1 MSQKEILIKIAKE
14 EKELYETEKEPPENR
29 GVALRAAEQ
38 YLKNAIKMK
47 TKCSVAREAYFCF
60 PDVSSFGFAL
70 GVVFGLNSG
79 NTSIIVTET
88 EEDII
93 TKCYS
98 WSSLYQKT
106 TLLIYEQG
114 GFIISCEVSE
124 PHLQHHLRHIPSLRC
139 CPCSYRKACIF
150 LLFPLR

>member
-1 MSQKEILIKIAKE
+1 MSKANNADNKEKNEEIEHKKAILDKAGFKFYADLTPAIDYWNISMSQKEILIKIAKE

-88 EEDII
+88 EEVI
-93 TKCYS
+93 
-98 WSSLYQKT
+98 
-106 TLLIYEQG
+106 
-114 GFIISCEVSE
+114 
-124 PHLQHHLRHIPSLRC
+124 
-139 CPCSYRKACIF
+139 KAINPGLEIHPIMEIF
-150 LLFPLR
+150 EHE